1 MAALTA
7 DRLATVQRHGSIR
20 EPAVKGATVIWQ
32 GAMTAIDA
40 AGLAVPAGAVAAH
53 KVIGVA
59 KSRADNRSGADG
71 DVRVRAEPGIYRF
84 GNSASSDL
92 IALTDIGAPAYVV
105 DDQTV
110 AKTSSSGAR
119 PVAGT
124 IFDVDAQ
131 GVWVRF
137 A

>member
-7 DRLATVQRHGSIR
+7 DRIATVQRHGGIR
-20 EPAVKGATVIWQ
+20 EPGVKANAVIWQ
-32 GAMTAIDA
+32 GAMAAIDA
-40 AGLAVPAGAVAAH
+40 AGLAVPAAAVAAH

-59 KSRADNRSGADG
+59 KGRADNTGGADG
-71 DVRVRAEPGIYRF
+71 AVRVRAEAGIFRLA
-84 GNSASSDL
+84 NSAAADA

-110 AKTSSSGAR
+110 AKTSNSGVR

>member
-7 DRLATVQRHGSIR
+7 DRLATVQRPGSTR
-20 EPAVKGATVIWQ
+20 EPPVKGGVVIWQ
-32 GAMTAIDA
+32 GGMVAIDA
-40 AGLAVPAGAVAAH
+40 TGLAVPAAAVAAH
-53 KVIGVA
+53 RVIGITKA
-59 KSRADNRSGADG
+59 RADNRSGADG
-71 DVRVRAEPGIYRF
+71 DIRVRAEPGIYRF
-84 GNSASSDL
+84 ANSAAADA
-92 IALTDIGAPAYVV
+92 IALTDIGQPAYVV

-110 AKTSSSGAR
+110 AKTSNSNAR